1 MLQQDEFDLFM
12 RRLRL
17 VITRPTPIYGKK
29 NEPQITTLSI
39 LKQCVL
45 FTDQKSRVSMYRMAD
60 LFDLDL
66 TDYISCTA
74 DLRLV
79 IKYLPSAQYFKMF
92 DKFQE
97 NVYIT

>member
-1 MLQQDEFDLFM
+1 
-12 RRLRL
+12 
-17 VITRPTPIYGKK
+17 
-29 NEPQITTLSI
+29 
-39 LKQCVL
+39 
-45 FTDQKSRVSMYRMAD
+45 MYRMAD

-74 DLRLV
+74 DLSLV